1 MVSSGVMLTTF
12 GEECMAAA
20 YDCRMLLGLIAVLV
34 MADLWWGVRESR
46 MKYNEAVADGRTAD
60 AEKWKVRRSRAGR
73 RTMNKLVDYATYFL
87 LGLFLGLGIFRQMGV
102 SHTVVASIA
111 VGFGGLFEILS
122 VGGHILAVHHVEVP
136 RITPKTFWRFI
147 GKLLVNL
154 VRQKSPKV
162 GDALED
168 TLEETEKPS
177 VTQEQIDEAMER
189 LAETDKGK

>member
-1 MVSSGVMLTTF
+1 MVEQGTRNMVSSGVMLSTF

-46 MKYNEAVADGRTAD
+46 MKYNEAVAEGRTAD
-60 AEKWKVRRSRAGR
+60 AEKWKVRKSRAGR

-87 LGLFLGLGIFRQMGV
+87 LGLFLGLGIFRQLGV
-102 SHTVVASIA
+102 SHIAVASVA
-111 VGFGGLFEILS
+111 VGFGALFEVLS

-136 RITPKTFWRFI
+136 RVTPKMFWRFV
-147 GKLLVNL
+147 GRLLVN
-154 VRQKSPKV
+154 VVKRKSANV

-168 TLEETEKPS
+168 AIEDAGKE
-177 VTQEQIDEAMER
+177 
-189 LAETDKGK
+189 DKG